1 MEKHKKISDKE
12 LENIWKR
19 ILKVLN
25 SGEKKIVFD
34 KSNNFKGKVLPSV
47 DKKPDII
54 LLNPQKDILPSLIH
68 ECLHT
73 VFSEFPE
80 NKIEN
85 LTLQISDRIS
95 PARFKTLAVK
105 LVDCLFI
112 K

>member
-25 SGEKKIVFD
+25 SGEKKIIFD
-34 KSNNFKGKVLPSV
+34 SRNNLKGKVLPSV
-47 DKKPDII
+47 DKKPDAIV
-54 LLNPQKDILPSLIH
+54 LNPQKDILPTLVH
-68 ECLHT
+68 ECLHII
-73 VFSEFPE
+73 FPELPE

-85 LTLQISDRIS
+85 LTLQVSDRIS